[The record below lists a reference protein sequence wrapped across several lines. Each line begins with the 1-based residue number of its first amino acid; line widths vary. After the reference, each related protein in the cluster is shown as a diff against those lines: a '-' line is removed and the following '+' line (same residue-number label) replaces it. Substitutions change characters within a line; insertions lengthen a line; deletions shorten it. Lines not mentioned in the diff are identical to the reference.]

1 MLELP
6 EILNVPPKLI
16 PFVTN
21 LGKYRY
27 YLAEGG
33 RGSGKSQVF
42 GRLVLYLCEKR
53 KVSVCC
59 GRETQASIEDSVYK
73 LLVKLIKNFGLN
85 FEITSTKIKHR
96 VTGSEIIFR
105 GFREQGVENTKG
117 MEGFD
122 IVWVDEAQML
132 TKRTI
137 DVVIPTIRKENSVIW
152 FSMNR
157 RIRNDP
163 VYLFCLNRPNCLHIH
178 VDYFDN
184 PFCTKVLLDEA
195 EICRSQND
203 KDYRHIW
210 LGEPLME
217 TEDYLFNSSKVAEMS
232 KIEPWGDMFPKQRV
246 VGIDFAAQGSDL
258 SVATVLDRVG
268 QTQWRVVAQ
277 EAWSEID
284 PMVSTG
290 KIVNLLGQYRPTASI
305 IDIGGMGYV
314 VYARLLELGVSINP
328 FDGAE
333 RSLAKEYGN
342 TRAWGYYMLNEYI
355 NEGRIIMDSPM
366 TEAELLE
373 IRIKYK
379 SNGERLIVSKD
390 EMRKN
395 GIHSPDRAD
404 SLMMAVFCIKNFI
417 GEKQMEAPHKIIRRS
432 VSKF

>member
-1 MLELP
+1 M
-6 EILNVPPKLI
+6 
-16 PFVTN
+16 
-21 LGKYRY
+21 
-27 YLAEGG
+27 
-33 RGSGKSQVF
+33 
-42 GRLVLYLCEKR
+42 
-53 KVSVCC
+53 
-59 GRETQASIEDSVYK
+59 
-73 LLVKLIKNFGLN
+73 KLIKKYELN
-85 FEITSTKIKHR
+85 FEITSAKIRHR

-132 TKRTI
+132 SKRTI
-137 DVVIPTIRKENSVIW
+137 DVIIPTIRKENSEVW

-157 RIRNDP
+157 RVRNDP
-163 VYLFCLNRPNCLHIH
+163 VYVFCLNRPNCLHIH

-184 PFCTKVLLDEA
+184 PFCTKELLDEA
-195 EICRSQND
+195 EICKKQND

-210 LGEPLME
+210 LGEPLAE
-217 TEDYLFNSSKVAEMS
+217 AEDYLFNSSKVAEMS

-246 VGIDFAAQGSDL
+246 IGIDFAAKGSDL

-268 QTQWRVVAQ
+268 QTHWRVVAQ
-277 EAWSEID
+277 EAWSEAD
-284 PMVSTG
+284 PMISTG

-366 TEAELLE
+366 TEAELL
-373 IRIKYK
+373 
-379 SNGERLIVSKD
+379 
-390 EMRKN
+390 
-395 GIHSPDRAD
+395 
-404 SLMMAVFCIKNFI
+404 
-417 GEKQMEAPHKIIRRS
+417 
-432 VSKF
+432 

>member
-59 GRETQASIEDSVYK
+59 GRETQTSIEDSVYK
-73 LLVKLIKNFGLN
+73 LLVKLIKKYELN
-85 FEITSTKIKHR
+85 FEITSAKIRHR

-132 TKRTI
+132 SKRTI
-137 DVVIPTIRKENSVIW
+137 DVIIPTIRKENSEVW

-157 RIRNDP
+157 RVRNDP
-163 VYLFCLNRPNCLHIH
+163 VYVFCLNRPNCLHIH

-184 PFCTKVLLDEA
+184 PFCTKELLDEA
-195 EICRSQND
+195 EICKKQND

-210 LGEPLME
+210 LGEPLAE
-217 TEDYLFNSSKVAEMS
+217 AEDYLFNS
-232 KIEPWGDMFPKQRV
+232 
-246 VGIDFAAQGSDL
+246 
-258 SVATVLDRVG
+258 
-268 QTQWRVVAQ
+268 
-277 EAWSEID
+277 
-284 PMVSTG
+284 
-290 KIVNLLGQYRPTASI
+290 
-305 IDIGGMGYV
+305 
-314 VYARLLELGVSINP
+314 
-328 FDGAE
+328 
-333 RSLAKEYGN
+333 
-342 TRAWGYYMLNEYI
+342 
-355 NEGRIIMDSPM
+355 
-366 TEAELLE
+366 
-373 IRIKYK
+373 
-379 SNGERLIVSKD
+379 
-390 EMRKN
+390 
-395 GIHSPDRAD
+395 
-404 SLMMAVFCIKNFI
+404 
-417 GEKQMEAPHKIIRRS
+417 
-432 VSKF
+432 